1 MERRFTFAMGTQN
14 GRQVQMEVRQK
25 NQQVT
30 KRKVKT
36 WTTQEDNR
44 LLELYEQHPK
54 KWNDIAG
61 LMPERNENQCLHRY
75 RRLVQLGKSH
85 KIWSSEEDETIL
97 KLIKKY
103 GKNWKLISEMLG
115 SKNGKQIRE
124 RFINKLDPS
133 IKKEDWSEEED
144 QRILELYSK
153 LGSRWSEISKH
164 LPGRP
169 ENKVKNRFYSFIQKN
184 YDIRIKE
191 VENISPEP
199 TAIQIKKE
207 ESLAPVPR
215 MPSQQVMSLFG
226 RGLSI
231 L

>member
-1 MERRFTFAMGTQN
+1 
-14 GRQVQMEVRQK
+14 
-25 NQQVT
+25 
-30 KRKVKT
+30 
-36 WTTQEDNR
+36 
-44 LLELYEQHPK
+44 
-54 KWNDIAG
+54 
-61 LMPERNENQCLHRY
+61 
-75 RRLVQLGKSH
+75 
-85 KIWSSEEDETIL
+85 
-97 KLIKKY
+97 
-103 GKNWKLISEMLG
+103 MLG

-191 VENISPEP
+191 VENINPQPSF
-199 TAIQIKKE
+199 TLVKKE
-207 ESLAPVPR
+207 EEDRPPVPK
-215 MPSQQVMSLFG
+215 MPSQQAVSMFA
-226 RGLSI
+226 RGLSV
-231 L
+231 LENPMEGLV